1 MSVVTFWN
9 SEKEETG
16 KTMEI
21 IAVSTYLAIEHNYKI
36 LIISTTERKN
46 DVIKTSFWQEKKP
59 KKNLGIFGPNRNV
72 DMQSGISGLVR
83 VARSNKISPEI
94 ITNYAKIVFKDRLEV
109 LLGKDGD
116 ELEVEDLYPQIIN
129 MANKYYDL
137 VIVDLDDNVPKD
149 IREEIIKDSDL
160 IVVNMSQRLKSINN
174 FSELR
179 EENPLYKSN
188 KVLISMGKYDRHSKY
203 NCKNISRYLGEKK
216 DILTIPYNTLFF
228 EASEEAKVPDF
239 FLRVR
244 KVDPEDRNSFFL
256 QEVKRASENI
266 IYRLQDL
273 QSKM

>member
-160 IVVNMSQRLKSINN
+160 IVVNMSQRLK
-174 FSELR
+174 
-179 EENPLYKSN
+179 
-188 KVLISMGKYDRHSKY
+188 VLI
-203 NCKNISRYLGEKK
+203 
-216 DILTIPYNTLFF
+216 ILQN
-228 EASEEAKVPDF
+228 
-239 FLRVR
+239 
-244 KVDPEDRNSFFL
+244 
-256 QEVKRASENI
+256 
-266 IYRLQDL
+266 
-273 QSKM
+273 